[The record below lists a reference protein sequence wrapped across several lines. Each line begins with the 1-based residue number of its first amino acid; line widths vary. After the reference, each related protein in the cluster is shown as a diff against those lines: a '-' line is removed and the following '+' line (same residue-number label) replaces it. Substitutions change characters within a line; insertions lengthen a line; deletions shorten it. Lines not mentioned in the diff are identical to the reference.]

1 MSSELASGLL
11 GALIGGLFTLWGT
24 LIDGRR
30 QERASENDAKY
41 KQKSVLIGIK
51 AEIETL
57 LEIYKARIYESLE
70 EYEGGKPFE
79 NIFPLTQSYFSFY
92 ENNSFALTSI
102 NEGTMKSIVICYG
115 SARSLVDTFKMN
127 NQVLEDLSRFQTIYH
142 DTQKEIHRFNLEQTY
157 HIATMYGEGL
167 KQIHSEVMLRIT
179 LCLESIS
186 NNLVELEK
194 PEQLT
199 YMRKIL
205 RILALV
211 K

>member
-1 MSSELASGLL
+1 MSSELASGLI
-11 GALIGGLFTLWGT
+11 GALIGGFFTLWGT

-30 QERASENDAKY
+30 QERASDNEAKD

-57 LEIYKARIYESLE
+57 LELYKARIYDSLE
-70 EYEGGKPFE
+70 GYEGGKPFDT
-79 NIFPLTQSYFSFY
+79 IFPLTQNYFSFY
-92 ENNSFALTSI
+92 ESNSFALTSI
-102 NEGTMKSIVICYG
+102 NEKTMKSIVICYG

-127 NQVLEDLSRFQTIYH
+127 NQVLDELSKLQTIYH
-142 DTQKEIHRFNLEQTY
+142 DTQKDIHRFNLEQSY

-167 KQIHSEVMLRIT
+167 KEIHCEVMLRIT
-179 LCLESIS
+179 NCLESIDE
-186 NNLVELEK
+186 NLTELEK

-199 YMRKIL
+199 KLRKIFMT
-205 RILALV
+205 LAFV

>member
-1 MSSELASGLL
+1 
-11 GALIGGLFTLWGT
+11 
-24 LIDGRR
+24 
-30 QERASENDAKY
+30 
-41 KQKSVLIGIK
+41 
-51 AEIETL
+51 
-57 LEIYKARIYESLE
+57 
-70 EYEGGKPFE
+70 
-79 NIFPLTQSYFSFY
+79 
-92 ENNSFALTSI
+92 
-102 NEGTMKSIVICYG
+102 MKSIVICYG

>member
-57 LEIYKARIYESLE
+57 LEIYKARIYDSLE

-79 NIFPLTQSYFSFY
+79 
-92 ENNSFALTSI
+92 
-102 NEGTMKSIVICYG
+102 
-115 SARSLVDTFKMN
+115 
-127 NQVLEDLSRFQTIYH
+127 
-142 DTQKEIHRFNLEQTY
+142 
-157 HIATMYGEGL
+157 
-167 KQIHSEVMLRIT
+167 
-179 LCLESIS
+179 
-186 NNLVELEK
+186 
-194 PEQLT
+194 
-199 YMRKIL
+199 
-205 RILALV
+205 
-211 K
+211 